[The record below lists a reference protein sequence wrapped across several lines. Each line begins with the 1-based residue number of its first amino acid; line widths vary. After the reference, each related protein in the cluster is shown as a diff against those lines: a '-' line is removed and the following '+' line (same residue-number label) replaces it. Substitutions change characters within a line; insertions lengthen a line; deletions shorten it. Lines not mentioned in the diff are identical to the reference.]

1 MIIVKVDFTKCQDC
15 MECDTIL
22 PGFKSRC
29 GGINKYSKTDPK
41 DEELLAAAYRAQDN
55 CKSGAILINHFDRK
69 KD

>member
-1 MIIVKVDFTKCQDC
+1 

-41 DEELLAAAYRAQDN
+41 DEELLAAAYRVQEN
-55 CKSGAILINHFDRK
+55 CKAGAILINHFDRK